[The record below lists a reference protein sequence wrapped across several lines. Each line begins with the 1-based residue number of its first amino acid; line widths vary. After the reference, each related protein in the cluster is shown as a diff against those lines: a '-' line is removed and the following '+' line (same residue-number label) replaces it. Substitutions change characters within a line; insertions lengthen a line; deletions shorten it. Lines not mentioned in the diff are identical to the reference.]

1 MKKVILISGCT
12 SGIGKSLAQKMA
24 NEGHSVYAGAR
35 NVSDLDGL
43 NKNIRAVT
51 LDVNNPQDIINVM
64 ALIEKHHRHLDI
76 LVNNAGYGAMGPL
89 IEVPMSQVQAQ
100 FATNVFAPLNM
111 AQQALPL
118 LRKNKGLV
126 VNIGSSAGIFTVPF
140 SGVYCASKA
149 AMHALSEVLR
159 MELAPFNVRVMTV
172 YPGAIASAF
181 GDNAA
186 AKLKDTLAKNSLY
199 TQVMSAV
206 EKRARISS
214 NSPTTPE
221 MFANKLMSLMLSKR
235 PPFNVGI
242 GHGSRAMPW
251 AKKLLPTRLREF
263 LMARA
268 YLLNNLSA

>member
-1 MKKVILISGCT
+1 MKKVVLISGCT

-43 NKNIRAVT
+43 DKNIRAVT

-64 ALIEKHHRHLDI
+64 ALIEKHHRRLDI

-89 IEVPMSQVQAQ
+89 IEVPISQVQAQ

-159 MELAPFNVRVMTV
+159 MEIAPFNVRVMTV

-206 EKRARISS
+206 EKRARVSS